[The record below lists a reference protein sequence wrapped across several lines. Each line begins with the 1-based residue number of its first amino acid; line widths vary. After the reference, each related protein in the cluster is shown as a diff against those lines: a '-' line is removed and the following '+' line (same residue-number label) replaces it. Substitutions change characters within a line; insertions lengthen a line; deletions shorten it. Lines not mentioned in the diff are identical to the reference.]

1 MKKIGIVGGVAWIS
15 TVDYYTEICRRSEE
29 WHAANS
35 LPGPPSTPEMVIESL
50 DHNKAVAYLGVEGD
64 EESWRLFDEYHRAA
78 LQRLEL
84 SGADFALIASNTPHH
99 RFETIVRGVT
109 IPVLDIF
116 EVVAKES
123 AQIGAIEVLI
133 LGTAVT
139 MSSSRFRAVFSK
151 HSIRAAS
158 PEDEAM
164 RRATTELIQDLQL
177 GKLEGACERVAV
189 IVKASEGQFTTR
201 PLVCLACTEL
211 PFAFQERKILPFF
224 EVDDIGYI
232 NAVMLHANAAFNFAV
247 AWRLRSPRV
256 GSAQ

>member
-116 EVVAKES
+116 EVVAKDS

-177 GKLEGACERVAV
+177 GKLEGAAERLTA
-189 IVKASEGQFTTR
+189 IAEECYRQFNR
-201 PLVCLACTEL
+201 QPLVCLACTEL
-211 PFAFQERKILPFF
+211 PCAFPEQKMFPFF
-224 EVDDIGYI
+224 GVDNTVYI
-232 NAVMLHANAAFNFAV
+232 NAAVLHANAAFDFAV
-247 AWRLRSPRV
+247 VTA
-256 GSAQ
+256 